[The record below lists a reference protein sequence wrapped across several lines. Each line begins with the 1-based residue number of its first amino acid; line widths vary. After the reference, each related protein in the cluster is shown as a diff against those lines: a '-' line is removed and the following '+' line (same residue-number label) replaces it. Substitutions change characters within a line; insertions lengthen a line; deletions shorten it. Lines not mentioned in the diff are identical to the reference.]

1 MITHLLQPLPALYS
15 DNPISLFSSV
25 TTMDVYTFDKSV
37 MERYDDCC
45 MALKFSDSPLSAAKI
60 HSAWQYYLSLLL
72 EPAGWQSLWRLTRP
86 FCEELQIRYPTV
98 VYGTVEQIDF
108 KECKAQF
115 KV

>member
-25 TTMDVYTFDKSV
+25 TMDVYTFDKSV